1 MNERARP
8 LAGFRAGSSFEPGTG
23 VAMRYT
29 ISTATAREAVHPTPL
44 VDVLKSLRDNG
55 VVRSFAIH
63 GDQLVLDMDPGV
75 EIPFIL
81 DETTRDPRMDGGAW
95 RGSAPSGSGVNR
107 DRVAGSLEFETT
119 RAYYARAEAFTH
131 TAAFRRLS
139 PHRRAIWRLHARGMT
154 KYEIADELCCPSG
167 SVARAVLMIRPQAG
181 LPRTERTIPRGRRQ
195 NRRTN

>member
-23 VAMRYT
+23 VVMRYT
-29 ISTATAREAVHPTPL
+29 LSTAAAREAVHPTPL
-44 VDVLKSLRDNG
+44 VDVLKSLRENG
-55 VVRSFAIH
+55 VIRSFAIQ
-63 GDQLVLDMDPGV
+63 GDQLVIDMDPGV
-75 EIPFIL
+75 EVPFAIESNL
-81 DETTRDPRMDGGAW
+81 QDPRMLGGIKTGASDH
-95 RGSAPSGSGVNR
+95 GSP
-107 DRVAGSLEFETT
+107 DRWDRSAGALEFETT